1 MSLSG
6 GEEHRI
12 NKAMEQ
18 EDRRAERKDIVLP
31 TPERLWHTHL
41 SPLYLCVRKERQNVR
56 EKEQK
61 MSE

>member
-1 MSLSG
+1 
-6 GEEHRI
+6 
-12 NKAMEQ
+12 MEQ

-61 MSE
+61 MSVWGQNFACKKNDKID